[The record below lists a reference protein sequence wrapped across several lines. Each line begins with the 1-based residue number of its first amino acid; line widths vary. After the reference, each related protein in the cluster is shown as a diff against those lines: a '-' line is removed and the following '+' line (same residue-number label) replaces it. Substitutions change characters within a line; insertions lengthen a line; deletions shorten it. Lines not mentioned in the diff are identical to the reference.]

1 MMMSCQHPEHG
12 ICTGGV
18 VPGES
23 SQPEHTTC
31 TGDFVCLL
39 DSQSNHAIF
48 GAINKI
54 HYWQHRNSP
63 RWIPYKNEVYQEL
76 LRIVISFSDSVF
88 HSFVVVFHSVAS
100 LKWHRQHVLDCHEIW
115 KIASHSDCF
124 HRQIVG

>member
-1 MMMSCQHPEHG
+1 MLPDFPCLTGTDQTTARVSTYLPKQIRTLAIHLAKMMMSCQHPEHG
-12 ICTGGV
+12 IRTGGV

-63 RWIPYKNEVYQEL
+63 RWIPYQNAY
-76 LRIVISFSDSVF
+76 LRTYIRYVTIVDVSP
-88 HSFVVVFHSVAS
+88 
-100 LKWHRQHVLDCHEIW
+100 
-115 KIASHSDCF
+115 
-124 HRQIVG
+124 